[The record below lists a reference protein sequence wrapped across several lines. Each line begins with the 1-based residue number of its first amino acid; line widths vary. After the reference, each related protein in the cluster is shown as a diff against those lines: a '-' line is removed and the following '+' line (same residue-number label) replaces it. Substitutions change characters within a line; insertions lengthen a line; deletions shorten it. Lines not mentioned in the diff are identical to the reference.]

1 MAAIDRFTAVK
12 AAGLGLALSTLNPKN
27 LLLCIAAGAAIA
39 DGGLSAAQDVWSV
52 VVFTAIAAST
62 VVLPVVAYAVGRKR
76 MTGPLESLHTWL
88 TAHNVAVMVT
98 LLLVIGAV
106 LIGQGVGGML

>member
-1 MAAIDRFTAVK
+1 
-12 AAGLGLALSTLNPKN
+12 
-27 LLLCIAAGAAIA
+27 
-39 DGGLSAAQDVWSV
+39 
-52 VVFTAIAAST
+52 
-62 VVLPVVAYAVGRKR
+62 